1 MPAESLPRF
10 QQVQREMTDWLRE
23 PERKPAPDIEL
34 RRLNIYRELF
44 FNNVRDFVENAYPML
59 KSLLPEEQWS
69 ALVTDFFAEHR
80 CQSPYFRDISLEFR
94 QWMESARTDLLTA
107 RPWIQELLHYEWVEL
122 AAECAEVEDDAADTS
137 VDARVDDE
145 GDLLAGIPVVGA
157 CVWPLVYR
165 WPVHTFVPGE
175 PPADTPPEYPTCL
188 IVFRA
193 EDDSVRFVAVSAVT
207 ARLLE
212 LLQAGSGQTGRA
224 ALQQLAGEAGYAD
237 VDAFVTAGQGM
248 LADLQ
253 AQGIIRGARAA

>member
-1 MPAESLPRF
+1 
-10 QQVQREMTDWLRE
+10 
-23 PERKPAPDIEL
+23 
-34 RRLNIYRELF
+34 
-44 FNNVRDFVENAYPML
+44 
-59 KSLLPEEQWS
+59 
-69 ALVTDFFAEHR
+69 
-80 CQSPYFRDISLEFR
+80 
-94 QWMESARTDLLTA
+94 
-107 RPWIQELLHYEWVEL
+107 
-122 AAECAEVEDDAADTS
+122 
-137 VDARVDDE
+137 
-145 GDLLAGIPVVGA
+145 VGA